1 MFEDL
6 LEDPVGVGSR
16 IAMRAGY
23 SDNDLPVRQVGSYH
37 PAGSTEIKLFDVGAV
52 PLVFKDGGIAYG
64 AATFRLEQR
73 SKSQVGA
80 AVTACY
86 LPWGP
91 HEAYRISLKKIDDE
105 IRLFFTAPLDGCAV
119 VVEGTPEAP
128 VVYHANAS
136 GVEPAASP
144 LSDPA
149 VLEMVAL
156 KLLDKRNAAMFA
168 AYRAFPG
175 DLDSFSD
182 AMKSGAITP
191 LEYGVLVGR
200 PSEQREKAAL
210 LRNLELP
217 GWFARTG
224 WKAKPKDLTFHK
236 STGAVF
242 GVRKSGSWAF
252 YQQKIMDLQEGSFVL
267 SCGEFWPRGF
277 RRDTV

>member
-1 MFEDL
+1 
-6 LEDPVGVGSR
+6 
-16 IAMRAGY
+16 MRAGY
-23 SDNDLPVRQVGSYH
+23 SDNDLDVNEVGSYR
-37 PAGSTEIKLFDVGAV
+37 PAGSQAIKLFEVGAA

-64 AATFRLEQR
+64 AATFRLQR
-73 SKSQVGA
+73 RPKSQVGS

-86 LPWGP
+86 LPWGA
-91 HEAYRISLKKIDDE
+91 HEAYRLSLKKIDDA
-105 IRLFFTAPLDGCAV
+105 IVLFFTAPLDGCAV

-128 VVYHANAS
+128 VVYHTNAN
-136 GVEPAASP
+136 GVEPDESP
-144 LSDPA
+144 LGDPG

-182 AMKSGAITP
+182 AMQSGAITP
-191 LEYGVLVGR
+191 LEYGVLIGR
-200 PSEQREKAAL
+200 PSEQQEKAAL
-210 LRNLELP
+210 LKNLELP

-224 WKAKPKDLTFHK
+224 WKTKPKDLKFYK

-242 GVRKSGSWAF
+242 GVRKKASWAF
-252 YQQKIMDLQEGSFVL
+252 YQQKIMDLQEGTFVL

-277 RRDTV
+277 RRDTF